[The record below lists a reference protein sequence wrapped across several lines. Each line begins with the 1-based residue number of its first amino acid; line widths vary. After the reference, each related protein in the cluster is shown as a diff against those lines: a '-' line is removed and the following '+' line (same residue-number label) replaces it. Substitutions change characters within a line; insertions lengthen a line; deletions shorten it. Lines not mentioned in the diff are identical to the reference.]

1 MDLKTRVSPKKAYF
15 WFAFSFCTLRPQGGA
30 IYEPAGIKGNEAL
43 FQLLLQVILFHVAS
57 EVNLITEYHSVL
69 YVNY

>member
-1 MDLKTRVSPKKAYF
+1 MGLTSNF
-15 WFAFSFCTLRPQGGA
+15 T

-69 YVNY
+69 YINY